1 MKCRYCDNEA
11 VYPDGLCERCHQ
23 AEMESRGASV
33 LSDDERDN
41 FKGQTINE
49 DGSVYEEK
57 KPEQEESQS
66 NFHIYMTHGLPLRIK
81 LAVGFIVFC
90 VLAIIISALGFLILA
105 LPYLLGGAVIV
116 LVYQIV
122 KSLLRRH

>member
-23 AEMESRGASV
+23 AEVENRGASV

-49 DGSVYEEK
+49 DGTVYEEK
-57 KPEQEESQS
+57 KEQEESQS
-66 NFHIYMTHGLPLRIK
+66 NVHIYMTHGLPLRIK
-81 LAVGFIVFC
+81 LAIGFIIFC

-105 LPYLLGGAVIV
+105 LP
-116 LVYQIV
+116 
-122 KSLLRRH
+122 

>member
-41 FKGQTINE
+41 FKGHALL
-49 DGSVYEEK
+49 
-57 KPEQEESQS
+57 S
-66 NFHIYMTHGLPLRIK
+66 NSTFPLKR
-81 LAVGFIVFC
+81 
-90 VLAIIISALGFLILA
+90 S
-105 LPYLLGGAVIV
+105 
-116 LVYQIV
+116 
-122 KSLLRRH
+122 

>member
-11 VYPDGLCERCHQ
+11 VYPDGLCERCHR

-81 LAVGFIVFC
+81 LAIGFIVFY

>member
-11 VYPDGLCERCHQ
+11 VYPDGFCERCHQ

-81 LAVGFIVFC
+81 LAIGFIVFC

>member
-1 MKCRYCDNEA
+1 M
-11 VYPDGLCERCHQ
+11 
-23 AEMESRGASV
+23 
-33 LSDDERDN
+33 SDDERDN

-49 DGSVYEEK
+49 DGTVYEEK
-57 KPEQEESQS
+57 KEQEESQS
-66 NFHIYMTHGLPLRIK
+66 NVHIYMTHGLPLRIK
-81 LAVGFIVFC
+81 LAIGFIIFC

-122 KSLLRRH
+122 KTLLRHR